1 MAYPTNPHFSIPFR
15 LAGTAIAVTE
25 QDTAAEV
32 ADCVELNLRTV
43 QGERATLTSFGRPD
57 NLEFITNRDLA
68 IAEVQQT
75 IEDNEPRARA
85 MIESDDTYADEGILR
100 LRAMWGWN
108 QDDGSGES

>member
-1 MAYPTNPHFSIPFR
+1 MSYPVNPHFGLPFR
-15 LAGTAIAVTE
+15 VVGTSIAVTE

-32 ADCVELNLRTV
+32 ADCVELCLRTV

-75 IEDNEPRARA
+75 IEDNEPRALA
-85 MIESDDTYADEGILR
+85 HIESDDSQADEGILR
-100 LRAMWGWN
+100 LKAMWSWN
-108 QDDGSGES
+108 QDGGDGI